1 MKSLILTSALM
12 LVAPGFA
19 LAQAAAEPAKKS
31 APAAKKEAAPKKEA
45 AAKPA
50 AKPAAKTAEA
60 KDKAP
65 PKKTA
70 KAEPTSSRQQLN
82 TAANQVATGLIAA
95 DAALSPEEQAI
106 AQKVHTGRIGCELG
120 AFVTVTAE
128 PATPGRFT
136 IEGKGFKYHMTPVV
150 TSTGAVRLEDQKA
163 GAVWLQI
170 ANKSMLMNQK
180 LGQRLADECMSAEQT
195 LVAEAA
201 KKAPPQSVFDP
212 APAATAATTATAK

>member
-1 MKSLILTSALM
+1 MKSFILTSALL
-12 LVAPGFA
+12 LVAPGIA

-31 APAAKKEAAPKKEA
+31 APAAAKKEAAPKKEA

-50 AKPAAKTAEA
+50 PKAKATAEA

-65 PKKTA
+65 AKKTA

-82 TAANQVATGLIAA
+82 TAANQVASGLIAA
-95 DAALSPEEQAI
+95 EAALSPEEQAI
-106 AQKVHTGRIGCELG
+106 ALRVHTGRMPCELG
-120 AFVTVTAE
+120 AFVTVTADA
-128 PATPGRFT
+128 ATPGRFH

-150 TSTGAVRLEDQKA
+150 TSTGSVRLEDQKG

-195 LVAEAA
+195 VVAESI
-201 KKAPPQSVFDP
+201 KKNPPPSVFEP
-212 APAATAATTATAK
+212 LPVAK